1 MRKLTWPFLMTY
13 KILLSNVSPN
23 SPNSNKTDQKEYTN
37 YCLRTYI
44 EAENIN
50 ANYTQPLTHNVE
62 NTKGNS
68 RVMFTF

>member
-1 MRKLTWPFLMTY
+1 MTY

-23 SPNSNKTDQKEYTN
+23 SPNSNKTDQKEHTN

-62 NTKGNS
+62 NTKGSS